1 MAQQTFVVQEI
12 HCGACENAIRKSLTR
27 LDGVRDVR
35 PDAASNQVS
44 VRYDEAQTSEREI
57 AERLATAGY
66 PVVT

>member
-12 HCGACENAIRKSLTR
+12 HCGACENAIRKSLSR
-27 LDGVRDVR
+27 MDGVRNVEPEAETNR
-35 PDAASNQVS
+35 VS
-44 VRYDEAQTSEREI
+44 VNYDETSTSEQEI